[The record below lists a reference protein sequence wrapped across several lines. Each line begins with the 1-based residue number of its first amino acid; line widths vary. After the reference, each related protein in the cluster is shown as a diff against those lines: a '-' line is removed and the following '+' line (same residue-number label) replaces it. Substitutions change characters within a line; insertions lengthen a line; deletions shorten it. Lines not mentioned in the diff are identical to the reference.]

1 MIASIVIIVV
11 SIALVAYWLRYT
23 CLLLLHDHQPA
34 AETAFPLFQF
44 QSVRRRLEGG
54 VAFSELQQ
62 ALDRDFAALSY
73 LIDST
78 AGSDIE
84 ARLLVWDYRLV
95 RLWFGVSHAI
105 LPVQGRR
112 ALAEMTDVLAVL
124 ANKLRD
130 TTAAAPESA

>member
-1 MIASIVIIVV
+1 MIVSIVIIVLSV
-11 SIALVAYWLRYT
+11 ALVAYWLRYT
-23 CLLLLHDHQPA
+23 CLLLLHDCQPA

-44 QSVRRRLEGG
+44 LSVRRRLEAGA
-54 VAFSELQQ
+54 AFSELQT
-62 ALDRDFAALSY
+62 ALDRDFAALSF

-78 AGSDIE
+78 AGADVE

-95 RLWFGVSHAI
+95 RLWFSVSHTV

-130 TTAAAPESA
+130 TTAEASESA